1 MTLRRGGF
9 TIVETMFAVALFA
22 FAVAAVG
29 PLLGRVSRHSTL
41 ISDTQRRTA
50 VVSQAASRA
59 TAFGFWSLTGGCV
72 VDSTGP
78 YPNIACT
85 SITDTL
91 PFLRRVRVVV
101 TPFDSLSTPPDTIV
115 LYRLDASRSN
125 PFNVP

>member
-1 MTLRRGGF
+1 MRRGRRGF

-29 PLLGRVSRHSTL
+29 PLLARVARQSTV

-59 TAFGFWSLTGGCV
+59 AAYAFDNVTAGCV

-78 YPNIACT
+78 FPTTACT
-85 SITDTL
+85 TLTDTAGS
-91 PFLRRVRVVV
+91 LRRVQVIV
-101 TPFDSLSTPPDTIV
+101 TPADTVNALPDTIV
-115 LYRLDASRSN
+115 LYRVDTDRVN
-125 PFNVP
+125 PFNYP